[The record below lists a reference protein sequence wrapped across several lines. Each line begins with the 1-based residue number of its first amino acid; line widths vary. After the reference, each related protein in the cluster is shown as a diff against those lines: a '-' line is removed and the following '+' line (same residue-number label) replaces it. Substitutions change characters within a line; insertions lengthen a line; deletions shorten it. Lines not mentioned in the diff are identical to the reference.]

1 MIVGWSGT
9 VREHHTEM
17 TGHHTLRSTEE
28 AVGDRLGGLNLDFEA
43 MWAVS
48 NIYRASTAI
57 RNHLEQ
63 TVLRDTGLTWTG
75 FVVMWVVWIWGES
88 ETRHVAKEA
97 GIAKGTLTGVL
108 KTLESHRY
116 VRRAPN
122 PADRRRVM
130 VTLTSSGERLMRTLF
145 PQFNQEEA
153 FVVKELD
160 SQRRRALAA
169 SLRVVVQ
176 HLEGTVRP

>member
-1 MIVGWSGT
+1 M
-9 VREHHTEM
+9 RERRTEM

-48 NIYRASTAI
+48 NIYRASAAI

-88 ETRHVAKEA
+88 ETRHVAEEA

-108 KTLESHRY
+108 KTLESYRY
-116 VRRAPN
+116 VQRMPN

-130 VTLTSSGERLMRTLF
+130 VTLTLSGERLMRTLF

-153 FVVKELD
+153 FVVRELD
-160 SQRRRALAA
+160 SERRRDLAS
-169 SLRVVVQ
+169 SLRLVVQ
-176 HLEGTVRP
+176 HLERAERA

>member
-1 MIVGWSGT
+1 
-9 VREHHTEM
+9 M

-48 NIYRASTAI
+48 NIYRASAAI

-88 ETRHVAKEA
+88 ETRHVAEEA

-108 KTLESHRY
+108 KTLESYRY
-116 VRRAPN
+116 VQRMPN

-130 VTLTSSGERLMRTLF
+130 VTLTLSGERLMRTLF

-153 FVVKELD
+153 FVVRELD
-160 SQRRRALAA
+160 SERRRDLAS
-169 SLRVVVQ
+169 SLRLVVQ
-176 HLEGTVRP
+176 HLERAERA